1 MENLLLKS
9 YNLEEKIFNKVDK
22 SNDQIEC
29 NQIKDSWKIAP
40 EDDRLYLMKKI
51 QNCIEYEDNFKTFSN
66 DKFLKKILKESDILA
81 LKKLAIEAERGSFF
95 NQMAAFFTKASYI
108 PSKKYFTKKIFDD
121 LSITKPQNESI
132 GQTPLH
138 CAAEFGHLTICIL
151 IIEKLAEKNPKT
163 KLGCTP
169 LHTAAFHGHLEVCQY
184 LMKFQTKEKN
194 PKDLDVGRTPLHW
207 AAKKGKI
214 HNM

>member
-1 MENLLLKS
+1 MESLLLKPS
-9 YNLEEKIFNKVDK
+9 NLEENIQNKVDNPK
-22 SNDQIEC
+22 
-29 NQIKDSWKIAP
+29 QIKDSWKIYP

-51 QNCIEYEDNFKTFSN
+51 QNCNEYEDNFKTFSS

-95 NQMAAFFTKASYI
+95 NQMAVFFTKASYI

-121 LSITKPQNESI
+121 LSITKPKNESI

-169 LHTAAFHGHLEVCQY
+169 LHTAAFHGHLEVYQY
-184 LMKFQTKEKN
+184 LMKFTKEKN

-214 HNM
+214 HNV